1 MEWSNERTEL
11 IAALVKAQA
20 ALRPVRKGSV
30 NDFKGYKYA
39 DLADIWD
46 ACRSPLTDNGLCVL
60 QATRRTELGLEL
72 VTTLAH
78 TSGQWAASTLP
89 VPPES
94 DPQRLGSA
102 LTYVRKY
109 ALIAIVGLA
118 AEDDDGQAASSQG
131 HGGQRQ
137 QTRQEPQGRQPPQGQ
152 AKQQGQ
158 RQAQGKPQGQQQR
171 KPPPAKQS
179 GESQGAVDA
188 TVIAAWTKRIQAP
201 PDLGGLRQV
210 WADFDREVPKDHPLR
225 AALEPEWARARERIQ
240 RAESDARRTNPNY
253 AGD

>member
-1 MEWSNERTEL
+1 MEWSDERTEL
-11 IAALVKAQA
+11 ISALVKAQA

-46 ACRSPLTDNGLCVL
+46 ACRGPLTENGLCVL

-118 AEDDDGQAASSQG
+118 AEDDDGQAASAG
-131 HGGQRQ
+131 PRQ
-137 QTRQEPQGRQPPQGQ
+137 QQPQAQ

-158 RQAQGKPQGQQQR
+158 RQAQPKGQAQQQR
-171 KPPPAKQS
+171 KPPAKQGA
-179 GESQGAVDA
+179 GEVDA

-201 PDLGGLRQV
+201 RDREGLKQV
-210 WADFDREVPKDHPLR
+210 WNDFDKAIAKGHPLR
-225 AALEPEWARARERIQ
+225 AALKPEWAAANERLK
-240 RAESDARRTNPNY
+240 RAESDAQRPNPQRE
-253 AGD
+253 GD

>member
-1 MEWSNERTEL
+1 MEWSQERTEL

-60 QATRRTELGLEL
+60 QATRRGEYGLEL

-137 QTRQEPQGRQPPQGQ
+137 QAQASQQRQPPQGQ

-158 RQAQGKPQGQQQR
+158 RQAQGKPQGQQR
-171 KPPPAKQS
+171 KPPPAKN
-179 GESQGAVDA
+179 QGAAGDVDA

-201 PDLGGLRQV
+201 PNLGGLRQV
-210 WADFDREVPKDHPLR
+210 WGDFAREVPEGHPLR
-225 AALEPEWARARERIQ
+225 AALEPEWAAARERLQ
-240 RAESDARRTNPNY
+240 RAESDARRSNPNY